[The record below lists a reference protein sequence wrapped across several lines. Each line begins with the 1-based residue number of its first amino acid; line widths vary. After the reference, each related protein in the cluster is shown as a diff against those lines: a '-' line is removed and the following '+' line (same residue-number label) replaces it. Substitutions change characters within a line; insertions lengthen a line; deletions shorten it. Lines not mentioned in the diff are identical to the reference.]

1 MKSVMF
7 QVPGKPQGKAR
18 ARTVRNS
25 KTGGSFSYTPENTV
39 LYENLVKAM
48 YINQARGARFE
59 KDKPVAVSIVARFL
73 PPASASKK
81 KQRQMLDGDI
91 LPLKKP
97 DIDNIVKTILDA
109 LNGVAYQDDT
119 QVASVTAVKTY
130 SAIECVDVVLK
141 EYEAGK

>member
-18 ARTVRNS
+18 GAHLRNS

-48 YINQARGARFE
+48 YINQARGTRFE

-73 PPASASKK
+73 PPASASKRNSGK
-81 KQRQMLDGDI
+81 CWM
-91 LPLKKP
+91 
-97 DIDNIVKTILDA
+97 
-109 LNGVAYQDDT
+109 
-119 QVASVTAVKTY
+119 
-130 SAIECVDVVLK
+130 AISFL
-141 EYEAGK
+141 

>member
-1 MKSVMF
+1 
-7 QVPGKPQGKAR
+7 
-18 ARTVRNS
+18 
-25 KTGGSFSYTPENTV
+25 
-39 LYENLVKAM
+39 
-48 YINQARGARFE
+48 
-59 KDKPVAVSIVARFL
+59 
-73 PPASASKK
+73 
-81 KQRQMLDGDI
+81 MLDGDI

-97 DIDNIVKTILDA
+97 DIENIVKTILDA